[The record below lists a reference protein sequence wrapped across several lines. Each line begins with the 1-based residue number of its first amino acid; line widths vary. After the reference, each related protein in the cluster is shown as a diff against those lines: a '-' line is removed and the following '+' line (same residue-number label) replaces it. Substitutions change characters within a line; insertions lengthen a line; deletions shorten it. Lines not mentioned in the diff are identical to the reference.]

1 MTFQQSDILNQGLEL
16 LRPMLWL
23 LLVTIFR
30 RE

>member
-1 MTFQQSDILNQGLEL
+1 MTLQQSDILNQGLEL
-16 LRPMLWL
+16 LGPMLWL